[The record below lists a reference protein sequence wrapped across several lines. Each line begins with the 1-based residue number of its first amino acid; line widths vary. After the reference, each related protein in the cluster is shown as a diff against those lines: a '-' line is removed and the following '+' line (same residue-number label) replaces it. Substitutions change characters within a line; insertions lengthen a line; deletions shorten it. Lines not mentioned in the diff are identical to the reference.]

1 MSIIILFLAAI
12 LSAVGWWFWRQ
23 GIGSKPWLHVGVLAG
38 SPGANAPVVPAAKTG
53 LGVFLVVA
61 GCLFALVVSAYSMR
75 MQMGDWWPMPVPGI
89 LWVNTGILVMS
100 SVALG
105 WARVSCRNGA
115 VERMRVGLISAF
127 LFALVF
133 LAGQVA
139 AWRELAA
146 AGYTLSSNP
155 ANSFFYLITG
165 AHGLHVL
172 GGLFALGRTTEAGLS
187 TPAARGARDL
197 LLRIDLC
204 DIYWHFLLLVWLI
217 LLALLAGWAG
227 EFMVICR
234 QLLT

>member
-105 WARVSCRNGA
+105 WAR
-115 VERMRVGLISAF
+115 
-127 LFALVF
+127 
-133 LAGQVA
+133 
-139 AWRELAA
+139 
-146 AGYTLSSNP
+146 Y
-155 ANSFFYLITG
+155 
-165 AHGLHVL
+165 
-172 GGLFALGRTTEAGLS
+172 
-187 TPAARGARDL
+187 PAAMARSSA
-197 LLRIDLC
+197 C
-204 DIYWHFLLLVWLI
+204 
-217 LLALLAGWAG
+217 
-227 EFMVICR
+227 ES
-234 QLLT
+234 